1 MASLRL
7 RAALLALGLI
17 LASTVPAAAPLVIG
31 YLSGSAEYNS
41 NASLHSLAAEM
52 ESKHGC
58 RSIHFTGKDQSE
70 GSAPATPTTI
80 ANFDSL
86 DQVDVLVVFSRRMWL
101 ADAQYKKLV
110 AFCDKGK
117 GMVGIR
123 TASHGIQNWNE
134 GRGLDSAV
142 WGGAYNN
149 HGTTLGYAL
158 EIPPAGAGHP
168 VLAGVKTW
176 KAGQHLY
183 FQNLGGRTVASDAT
197 VLMIGSNADG
207 RFPVAWARMRK
218 GAPVFYT
225 STGVPE
231 DFEDP
236 AFRTLLVNAL
246 LWAGGRLEPVKVRG
260 GATAAPASRGS
271 RVPDLMRFSGSPG
284 VGESVRADG
293 RWVPT
298 LPQAAAH

>member
-1 MASLRL
+1 MAPRL
-7 RAALLALGLI
+7 RPAHSFSALVLVLAV
-17 LASTVPAAAPLVIG
+17 ASSIPAAAPLVIG
-31 YLSGSAEYNS
+31 YLSGSAEYKS
-41 NASLHSLAAEM
+41 AESLHSLAAEM
-52 ESKHGC
+52 ESKYGF
-58 RSIHFTGKDQSE
+58 RSIHFAGKDQSE
-70 GSAPATPTTI
+70 GSTQANPTTI

-101 ADAQYKKLV
+101 ADAQYQKLR
-110 AFCDKGK
+110 AFLDKGK
-117 GMVGIR
+117 GLVGIR

-158 EIPPAGAGHP
+158 EVPAAGAAHP
-168 VLAGVKTW
+168 VMAGVKAW

-197 VLMIGSNADG
+197 VLLIGSNADG

-231 DFEDP
+231 DFQDP
-236 AFRTLLVNAL
+236 NFRSLLRNAL
-246 LWAGGRLEPVKVRG
+246 LWAGGRLGSTGLRG
-260 GATAAPASRGS
+260 PAGHSALRPAESAYGLFPWP
-271 RVPDLMRFSGSPG
+271 RDPRSPA
-284 VGESVRADG
+284 VFRADG
-293 RWVPT
+293 R
-298 LPQAAAH
+298 AAPEPR

>member
-1 MASLRL
+1 MTPFPL
-7 RAALLALGLI
+7 RAAFLFLLSLGP
-17 LASTVPAAAPLVIG
+17 VQAAAPLVIG

-41 NASLHSLAAEM
+41 DQSLHSLAAEM
-52 ESKHGC
+52 ESKHAC
-58 RSIHFTGKDQSE
+58 RSIHFAGKDQSE
-70 GSAPATPTTI
+70 GSTQAAPTTI

-101 ADAQYKKLV
+101 ADAQYQKLR
-110 AFCDKGK
+110 AFLDKGK
-117 GMVGIR
+117 GLVGIR

-158 EIPPAGAGHP
+158 EIPAAGASHP

-176 KAGQHLY
+176 NAGQHLY

-197 VLMIGSNADG
+197 VLLIGSNADG

-231 DFEDP
+231 DFQDP
-236 AFRTLLVNAL
+236 SFRTLLRNAL
-246 LWAGGRLEPVKVRG
+246 LWAGGRLETTALRSAAF
-260 GATAAPASRGS
+260 ATADHGCRGL
-271 RVPDLMRFSGSPG
+271 DLMRFPG
-284 VGESVRADG
+284 VSGVGPAIRVDG
-293 RWVPT
+293 RRVASFP
-298 LPQAAAH
+298 LSKNR